1 MGFSTTAAF
10 AIIMISLFISMSFI
24 AGELV
29 KNFNELNLAV
39 KEQEHRKYELENTDF
54 EISSVYAWNTTI
66 STYNVR
72 IDLSNTGAVTLD
84 SSKFTVIVDG
94 IDYDNFTYNTSN
106 FYPLEGLQI
115 QINNLPGG
123 EGSSHRLKV
132 VAENGVE
139 RYTTFT
145 VN

>member
-66 STYNVR
+66 STYNIR

-94 IDYDNFTYNTSN
+94 IYYDNFTYNTSN